1 MENLNIP
8 PHSIQ
13 AEQGILGAIL
23 IDNKAIEVA
32 AHMVEPKHFYNAMH
46 SDIYQSMRELYKS
59 NKPIDLV
66 TMADLMEQ
74 KGLNDSIAVVA
85 EIMRNA
91 SSTASLKT
99 HSEIVVEKWKGR
111 ELIGIGNMLS
121 ESVYSGNDYDEAR
134 HATYKKLEGL
144 TAVGGEEII
153 HDGYDLA
160 SAFTDELERIMN
172 AGGMTG
178 MSTGD
183 EHIDYVT
190 GGFQPGD
197 YITMAA
203 RSGGGKTTRALNIM
217 AHMIHDDKRCLMFS
231 MEMKK
236 QRVMMKLAS
245 DMASIE
251 FDKIKTADMNDYE
264 WHKISE
270 AVKTV
275 KDSKLHVDDSS
286 GLSIGD
292 IERKA
297 RRLKAK
303 YGSLDLIVVDYI
315 QRIKH
320 DSANKYSELSEA
332 SNRLKDL
339 FMELNCSGIVLAQ
352 LKKNSMGLPNAS
364 DLRET
369 GSIENDSDVIIFLHT
384 DSEDRK
390 PKKGMLTCEIFNKVR
405 YGETCIKMLTN
416 ELQFQRFKCTDQEYQ
431 EPEEEKGFSGYKSKR

>member
-1 MENLNIP
+1 MNNIP

-23 IDNKAIEVA
+23 IEPQSIEVA
-32 AHMVEPKHFYNAMH
+32 AHMVEAKHFYNTIHA
-46 SDIYQSMRELYKS
+46 DIYQTMRELYKA
-59 NKPIDLV
+59 NKPIDFI
-66 TMADLMEQ
+66 TMSDLMEK
-74 KGLNDSIAVVA
+74 KGLENSIAVVG
-85 EIMRNA
+85 EIVRGA
-91 SSTASLKT
+91 SSAASLKT
-99 HSEIVVEKWKGR
+99 HCEIVVDKWKGR
-111 ELIGIGNMLS
+111 QLIGAAHELM
-121 ESVYSGNDYDEAR
+121 ESVYSGNDYDAAR
-134 HATYKKLEGL
+134 HSTFKSLESL
-144 TAVGGEEII
+144 TAVGGEEVI
-153 HDGYDLA
+153 HDGFDLA
-160 SAFTDELERIMN
+160 DSFTDELERIMS

-178 MSTGD
+178 LTTGD

-217 AHMIHDDKRCLMFS
+217 AHMMQNDKRSLMFS

-236 QRVMMKLAS
+236 QRVMMKLVSDIAS
-245 DMASIE
+245 VE
-251 FDKIKTADMNDYE
+251 FDKIKKAEMDDFE
-264 WHKISE
+264 WHKVGE
-270 AVKTV
+270 AVRIV
-275 KDSKLHVDDSS
+275 KESKIHVDDSS
-286 GLSIGD
+286 GLSIAD

-303 YGSLDLIVVDYI
+303 YGELDLIVVDYI

-320 DSANKYSELSEA
+320 DSANKYSELSDA

-405 YGETCIKMLTN
+405 YGETCVKMLTN
-416 ELQFQRFKCTDQEYQ
+416 ELQYQRFKCTDQEYHA
-431 EPEEEKGFSGYKSKR
+431 PEEEQRYSYKSKG

>member
-1 MENLNIP
+1 MNNLNVP

-23 IDNKAIEVA
+23 IDEKSIEIA
-32 AHMVEPKHFYNAMH
+32 AHMVDAKHFYNAMH
-46 SDIYQSMRELYKS
+46 SDIYQSMRELYKAS
-59 NKPIDLV
+59 KPIDLV
-66 TMADLMEQ
+66 TMSDLMEK
-74 KGLNDSIAVVA
+74 KGLQDSIAVVA
-85 EIMRNA
+85 DIMRNA

-99 HSEIVVEKWKGR
+99 HCEIVVEKWKGR
-111 ELIGIGNMLS
+111 QLIGAAHELM
-121 ESVYSGNDYDEAR
+121 ESIYGGGDYDEAR
-134 HATYKKLEGL
+134 HSTYKALESL

-153 HDGYDLA
+153 HDGHDLA
-160 SAFTDELERIMN
+160 VAFTDELERIAS

-178 MSTGD
+178 LTTGD

-190 GGFQPGD
+190 GGFQAGD

-217 AHMIHDDKRCLMFS
+217 SHMIQNNKRCLMFS

-236 QRVMMKLAS
+236 QRVMMKIVSDIAS
-245 DMASIE
+245 VQ
-251 FDKIKTADMNDYE
+251 FDKIKSNEMDDFE
-264 WHKISE
+264 WHKV
-270 AVKTV
+270 VKAIGMI
-275 KDSKLHVDDSS
+275 KESPIHVDDSS
-286 GLSIGD
+286 GLSIAD

-303 YGSLDLIVVDYI
+303 YGNLDLIVVDYI

-320 DSANKYSELSEA
+320 DSANKYSELSDA

-352 LKKNSMGLPNAS
+352 LKKNSMGLPNAA

-390 PKKGMLTCEIFNKVR
+390 PKRGMLTCEIFNKVR

-416 ELQFQRFKCTDQEYQ
+416 ELQFQRFKCTDQEYT
-431 EPEEEKGFSGYKSKR
+431 PMEEEKPRYSAKGK

>member
-1 MENLNIP
+1 MSGIKIP
-8 PHSIQ
+8 PHSMQ

-23 IDNKAIEVA
+23 IDAKSIEMA
-32 AHMVEPKHFYNAMH
+32 AHFVESKHFYNATH
-46 SDIYQSMRELYKS
+46 SEIYTAMRELYKA
-59 NKPIDLV
+59 NKPIDLI
-66 TMADLMEQ
+66 TMSDLLEK
-74 KGLNDSIAVVA
+74 KGMDDAVALVA

-91 SSTASLKT
+91 SSSASLKT
-99 HSEIVVEKWKGR
+99 HCEMVVDKWKGR
-111 ELIGIGNMLS
+111 ELIGSAHELA
-121 ESVYSGNDYDEAR
+121 ERVYSGEDYDEAR
-134 HATYKKLEGL
+134 HLAFKALESL

-153 HDGYDLA
+153 HDGNDLA
-160 SAFTDELERIMN
+160 NSFAEEMERIMS

-178 MSTGD
+178 LTTGD

-203 RSGGGKTTRALNIM
+203 RSGGGKTTRALNILS
-217 AHMIHDDKRCLMFS
+217 HMMQNGKRCLMFS

-245 DMASIE
+245 DIASVE
-251 FDKIKTADMNDYE
+251 FDKIKSASMDDKE
-264 WHKISE
+264 WSRVSRAVAITKASKI
-270 AVKTV
+270 
-275 KDSKLHVDDSS
+275 HVDDSS
-286 GLSIGD
+286 GLSISD

-303 YGSLDLIVVDYI
+303 YGELDLIVVDYI

-320 DSANKYSELSEA
+320 DSANKYSELSDA

-405 YGETCIKMLTN
+405 YGETCVKMLTN
-416 ELQFQRFKCTDQEYQ
+416 ELQFQRFKCTDQEYH
-431 EPEEEKGFSGYKSKR
+431 PVEEQNTGYKARNS

>member
-1 MENLNIP
+1 MNNIP

-23 IDNKAIEVA
+23 IEPQSIEVA
-32 AHMVEPKHFYNAMH
+32 AHMVDTKHFYNAMH
-46 SDIYQSMRELYKS
+46 AEIYQSMRELYKA

-66 TMADLMEQ
+66 TMSDLMEK
-74 KGLNDSIAVVA
+74 KGLQDSIAVVA
-85 EIMRNA
+85 DIMRNA

-99 HSEIVVEKWKGR
+99 HCEIVVEKWKGR
-111 ELIGIGNMLS
+111 QLIGAAHELMEN
-121 ESVYSGNDYDEAR
+121 VYGGNDYDEAR
-134 HATYKKLEGL
+134 HSTYKALESL
-144 TAVGGEEII
+144 TAVGGEEVI
-153 HDGYDLA
+153 HDGHDLA
-160 SAFTDELERIMN
+160 VAFTDELERIAS

-178 MSTGD
+178 LTTGD

-190 GGFQPGD
+190 GGFQAGD

-217 AHMIHDDKRCLMFS
+217 SHMIQNNKRCLMFS

-236 QRVMMKLAS
+236 QRVMMKIVSDIAS
-245 DMASIE
+245 VQ
-251 FDKIKTADMNDYE
+251 FDKIKSNEMDDFE
-264 WHKISE
+264 WHKV
-270 AVKTV
+270 VKAIGMI
-275 KDSKLHVDDSS
+275 KESPIHVDDSS
-286 GLSIGD
+286 GLSIAD

-303 YGSLDLIVVDYI
+303 YGNLDLIVVDYI

-320 DSANKYSELSEA
+320 DSANKYSELSDA

-352 LKKNSMGLPNAS
+352 LKKNSMGLPNAA

-390 PKKGMLTCEIFNKVR
+390 PKRGMLTCEIFNKVR

-416 ELQFQRFKCTDQEYQ
+416 ELQFQRFKCTDQEYSPV
-431 EPEEEKGFSGYKSKR
+431 EDERPRYSAKGK

>member
-1 MENLNIP
+1 MNSLNVP

-23 IDNKAIEVA
+23 IDDKSIEIA
-32 AHMVEPKHFYNAMH
+32 AHMVDAKHFYNAMH
-46 SDIYQSMRELYKS
+46 SDIYQSMRELYKA

-66 TMADLMEQ
+66 TMSDLMEK
-74 KGLNDSIAVVA
+74 KGLQDSIAVVA
-85 EIMRNA
+85 DIMRNA

-99 HSEIVVEKWKGR
+99 HCEIVVEKWKGR
-111 ELIGIGNMLS
+111 QLISAAHELMEN
-121 ESVYSGNDYDEAR
+121 VYGGSDYDEAR
-134 HATYKKLEGL
+134 HSTYKALESL
-144 TAVGGEEII
+144 TAVGGEEVI
-153 HDGYDLA
+153 HDGHDLA
-160 SAFTDELERIMN
+160 VAFTDELERIAS

-178 MSTGD
+178 LTTGD

-190 GGFQPGD
+190 GGFQAGD

-217 AHMIHDDKRCLMFS
+217 SHMIQNGKRCLMFS

-236 QRVMMKLAS
+236 QRVMMKIVSDIAS
-245 DMASIE
+245 VQ
-251 FDKIKTADMNDYE
+251 FDKIKSNEMDDFE
-264 WHKISE
+264 WHKV
-270 AVKTV
+270 VKAIGMI
-275 KDSKLHVDDSS
+275 KESPIHVDDSS
-286 GLSIGD
+286 GLSIAD

-303 YGSLDLIVVDYI
+303 YGNLDLIVVDYI

-320 DSANKYSELSEA
+320 DSANKYSELSDA

-352 LKKNSMGLPNAS
+352 LKKNSMGLPNAA

-390 PKKGMLTCEIFNKVR
+390 PKNGMLTCEIFNKVR
-405 YGETCIKMLTN
+405 YGETWIKMLTN
-416 ELQFQRFKCTDQEYQ
+416 ELQFQRFKCTDQEYS
-431 EPEEEKGFSGYKSKR
+431 PVEEDRPRYSAKVK

>member
-1 MENLNIP
+1 MNNLNIP
-8 PHSIQ
+8 PHSLQ
-13 AEQGILGAIL
+13 AEQGVLGAIL
-23 IDNKAIEVA
+23 IEAKSIEVA
-32 AHMVEPKHFYNAMH
+32 AHMVEAKHFYTEIHA
-46 SDIYQSMRELYKS
+46 DIYQSMRELYKAS
-59 NKPIDLV
+59 KPIDFV
-66 TMADLMEQ
+66 TMSDLMEK
-74 KGLNDSIAVVA
+74 KGLQDAIAVIA
-85 EIMRNA
+85 DIMRNA
-91 SSTASLKT
+91 SSVASLKT
-99 HSEIVVEKWKGR
+99 HCEIVVEKWKGR
-111 ELIGIGNMLS
+111 QLIGAAHELA
-121 ESVYSGNDYDEAR
+121 ESVYAGNDYDEAR
-134 HATYKKLEGL
+134 HSTYKALESL
-144 TAVGGEEII
+144 TAVGGEEVI
-153 HDGYDLA
+153 HDGFDLA
-160 SAFTDELERIMN
+160 EAFTDELERIMS

-178 MSTGD
+178 LTTGD

-217 AHMIHDDKRCLMFS
+217 AHMIQNGKRCLMFS

-236 QRVMMKLAS
+236 QRVMMKLTS
-245 DMASIE
+245 DIASIE
-251 FDKIKTADMNDYE
+251 FDKIKKAELNDYE
-264 WHKISE
+264 WHKVGD
-270 AVKTV
+270 AVKAV
-275 KDSKLHVDDSS
+275 KESNIHVDDSS
-286 GLSIGD
+286 GLSIAD

-303 YGSLDLIVVDYI
+303 YGNLDLIVVDYI

-320 DSANKYSELSEA
+320 DSANKYSELSDA

-405 YGETCIKMLTN
+405 YGETCVKMLTN
-416 ELQFQRFKCTDQEYQ
+416 ELQFQRFRCTDQEYTPV
-431 EPEEEKGFSGYKSKR
+431 EDEKPMYKSGVR

>member
-1 MENLNIP
+1 MNSMNVP

-13 AEQGILGAIL
+13 AEQGVLGAIL
-23 IDNKAIEVA
+23 IDASCIEVA
-32 AHMVEPKHFYNAMH
+32 AHMIESKHFYAAMNA
-46 SDIYQSMRELYKS
+46 DIYQSMRELYKS
-59 NKPIDLV
+59 NKPIDFV
-66 TMADLMEQ
+66 TMTDLLEKRGQ
-74 KGLNDSIAVVA
+74 GDAVAVVA
-85 EIMRNA
+85 DIMRNA
-91 SSTASLKT
+91 SSTASLKN
-99 HSEIVVEKWKGR
+99 HCEIIIDKWKGR
-111 ELIGIGNMLS
+111 QLIGAANVLA
-121 ESVYSGNDYDEAR
+121 ESIYNGDDYDEAR
-134 HATYKKLEGL
+134 HGAFKSLEAL
-144 TAVGGEEII
+144 TAVGGEEVI

-160 SAFTDELERIMN
+160 SSFTDELERILH

-178 MSTGD
+178 LTTGD

-217 AHMIHDDKRCLMFS
+217 THMIQNDKRCLMFS

-236 QRVMMKLAS
+236 QRVMMKMAS
-245 DMASIE
+245 DIASVE
-251 FDKIKTADMNDYE
+251 FDKLKTANMNDYE
-264 WHKISE
+264 WAKISE

-275 KDSKLHVDDSS
+275 KDSKIHVDDSS

-320 DSANKYSELSEA
+320 DAANKYSELSDA

-390 PKKGMLTCEIFNKVR
+390 PKRGMLTCEIFNKVR
-405 YGETCIKMLTN
+405 YGETCVKMLTN
-416 ELQFQRFKCTDQEYQ
+416 ELQFQRFKCTDEEYR
-431 EPEEEKGFSGYKSKR
+431 EPEEDKGFKSYKSK

>member
-1 MENLNIP
+1 MDNLNVP
-8 PHSIQ
+8 PHSIA

-23 IDNKAIEVA
+23 IDNKAIEIA
-32 AHMVEPKHFYNAMH
+32 AHVVEAKHFYNDMH

-59 NKPIDLV
+59 DKPIDLV
-66 TMADLMEQ
+66 TMSDLMEQ

-85 EIMRNA
+85 DIMRNA

-99 HSEIVVEKWKGR
+99 HCEIVVEKWKGR
-111 ELIGIGNMLS
+111 ELIAAAHTLA
-121 ESVYSGNDYDEAR
+121 ESVYQGNDYDEAR
-134 HATYKKLEGL
+134 HATFKNLEKL
-144 TAVGGEEII
+144 TAVGGEEVI
-153 HDGYDLA
+153 HDGHDLA
-160 SAFTDELERIMN
+160 EAFTDELERTMS

-178 MSTGD
+178 LSTGD

-197 YITMAA
+197 YIAMAA

-217 AHMIHDDKRCLMFS
+217 SHMIQNGKRCLMFS
-231 MEMKK
+231 MEMKR

-245 DMASIE
+245 DIASVE
-251 FDKIKTADMNDYE
+251 FDKIKKAEMEDYD
-264 WHKISE
+264 WHKIGE

-275 KDSKLHVDDSS
+275 KESKIHVDDSS

-303 YGSLDLIVVDYI
+303 YGELDLIVVDYI

-320 DSANKYSELSEA
+320 DSANKHGELSEA

-352 LKKNSMGLPNAS
+352 LKKNSMGFPNAS

-369 GSIENDSDVIIFLHT
+369 GSIENDSDVIILLHT

-390 PKKGMLTCEIFNKVR
+390 PKRGMLTCEIFNKVR

-416 ELQFQRFKCTDQEYQ
+416 ELQFQRFKCTDQEYHA
-431 EPEEEKGFSGYKSKR
+431 PEEEKGYSSYKSKG

>member
-1 MENLNIP
+1 MNNLNVP

-23 IDNKAIEVA
+23 IEPQSIEVA
-32 AHMVEPKHFYNAMH
+32 AHMVEAKHFYNAMH
-46 SDIYQSMRELYKS
+46 SDIYQSIRELYKA
-59 NKPIDLV
+59 NKPIDFV
-66 TMADLMEQ
+66 TMSDLMEK
-74 KGLNDSIAVVA
+74 KGLQDSIAVVA
-85 EIMRNA
+85 DIMRNA
-91 SSTASLKT
+91 SSNASLKT
-99 HSEIVVEKWKGR
+99 HCEIVVDKWKGR
-111 ELIGIGNMLS
+111 QLIGAAHELM
-121 ESVYSGNDYDEAR
+121 ESVYGGNDYDAAR
-134 HATYKKLEGL
+134 HSTFKSLEAL
-144 TAVGGEEII
+144 TAVGGEEVI
-153 HDGYDLA
+153 HDGFDLA
-160 SAFTDELERIMN
+160 ESFTDELERIMS

-178 MSTGD
+178 LTTGD

-217 AHMIHDDKRCLMFS
+217 AHMIQNGKRCLMFS

-245 DMASIE
+245 DIASIE
-251 FDKIKTADMNDYE
+251 FDKIKKAEMDDFE
-264 WHKISE
+264 WHKIGQ

-275 KDSKLHVDDSS
+275 KESNIHVDDSS
-286 GLSIGD
+286 GLSIAD

-303 YGSLDLIVVDYI
+303 YGELDLIVIDYI

-320 DSANKYSELSEA
+320 DSANKYSELSDA

-405 YGETCIKMLTN
+405 YGETCVKMLTN
-416 ELQFQRFKCTDQEYQ
+416 ELQYQRFKCTDQEYHA
-431 EPEEEKGFSGYKSKR
+431 PEDEGKFSYKSKG